1 MGVYISNMTMPKE
14 GYCVSV
20 TVLDHGAVVKH
31 ASSETVGRAVS
42 VSHHGRLIDADAL
55 LESIKGTQ
63 RYFDLKFDIESAP
76 TVIPAD
82 NAP

>member
-1 MGVYISNMTMPKE
+1 MTMPKE
-14 GYCVSV
+14 GHCVSV
-20 TVLDHGAVVKH
+20 TVLDHGAVVVKH
-31 ASSETVGRAVS
+31 SSSEIVGYAVS

-76 TVIPAD
+76 TVIPSD
-82 NAP
+82 NTP